1 MYLFVCVGP
10 FGISFETP
18 GQVQPVLSF
27 KEKARNLEDFISQ
40 ETKDES
46 LCHVF
51 SLLLFLEGQ
60 WRQPSSLAED

>member
-1 MYLFVCVGP
+1 MCLFVCVGP

-18 GQVQPVLSF
+18 GQVSF

-51 SLLLFLEGQ
+51 RCLLLFLEGQ

>member
-1 MYLFVCVGP
+1 MCLFVCVGP
-10 FGISFETP
+10 FGIGFETP
-18 GQVQPVLSF
+18 GQVSF

-51 SLLLFLEGQ
+51 RCLLLFLEGQ